1 MITTEQIVQ
10 IGLDLSGI
18 VQIGLNMFKPVQNCP
33 DLCIFTFLG
42 EPDDNNGADE
52 DEILVDGI
60 SRPRN
65 SDSRNGE
72 GLIKLRQFAT
82 VPHLP
87 RNVQSRGNFLI
98 ARSIQLIC
106 S

>member
-1 MITTEQIVQ
+1 MSKHVQ
-10 IGLDLSGI
+10 TCPNLFKL
-18 VQIGLNMFKPVQNCP
+18 VQTCP
-33 DLCIFTFLG
+33 NLGTFTFLG

-106 S
+106 LSTT

>member
-1 MITTEQIVQ
+1 MQTCSNLFKLVQ
-10 IGLDLSGI
+10 T
-18 VQIGLNMFKPVQNCP
+18 CP
-33 DLCIFTFLG
+33 NLFIFTFLG

-72 GLIKLRQFAT
+72 GLII
-82 VPHLP
+82 VGP
-87 RNVQSRGNFLI
+87 VLI
-98 ARSIQLIC
+98 APVPFWVPSEID